1 MTVTSTLSSYLA
13 IARNL
18 AKWQTVTRKSPDIA
32 SQIEYFVAHIHKIK
46 SADELIRNPRLFN
59 FAMSAFGLGDMTYA
73 KGLMGKVLQQ
83 GVVSDKALAN
93 RLGNSNIRAFAKAFD
108 FAAHGADTTSSA
120 SLKDD
125 VVARFVEQS
134 LESSQG
140 KQNPGVELALYFRRN
155 APNLTSVFGILA
167 DKNILKVVQTA
178 LDIPPVT
185 SKQPIDTQARMLS
198 SKIHLADFK
207 DPKKL
212 ESFIARF
219 AALYDSNNA
228 ANSGASTN
236 PLLSDPS
243 APAMGVDLLLKLQKL
258 KR

>member
-1 MTVTSTLSSYLA
+1 MTVTTTLSSYLT

-18 AKWQTVTRKSPDIA
+18 AKWQTITRTSPDVA
-32 SQIEYFVAHIHKIK
+32 SQIDYFTAHIDKIK
-46 SADELIRNPRLFN
+46 SADEFIRNPRLFN

-73 KGLMGKVLQQ
+73 KGLMSKVLQQ
-83 GVVSDKALAN
+83 GVASDKALAN

-120 SLKDD
+120 SLKND

-155 APNLTSVFGILA
+155 APNLTSAYGILA
-167 DKNILKVVQTA
+167 DRNILKVVQTA

-185 SKQPIDTQARMLS
+185 SRQPIDTQARMLS
-198 SKIHLADFK
+198 SKIRLADFK

-212 ESFIARF
+212 ETFIARF
-219 AALYDSNNA
+219 AALYDSNAA
-228 ANSGASTN
+228 ANGGASAS
-236 PLLSDPS
+236 LFLSDPAS
-243 APAMGVDLLLKLQKL
+243 PAMGADILLNLQKL